1 MEKVKILEP
10 FEYIRNEDPED
21 PEEFEKSEE
30 DERWTEKTDG
40 IGMYI
45 GTSLGTLLMVATI
58 LYGIVTAV

>member
-10 FEYIRNEDPED
+10 FEYIRNEA
-21 PEEFEKSEE
+21 PEEFEESEE

-45 GTSLGTLLMVATI
+45 GTSLGTILLVATI
-58 LYGIVTAV
+58 LWGVVTTL